1 MTRWTTTRIDNHS
14 LARFIGPHPYVVL
27 SCHAAIPAPHLFLFL
42 RLMRELNTLG
52 ADDCEFHVFYI
63 DVDERTGIPTPQVE
77 IIGDAERS
85 FETVADR
92 YERLYQLTIKQKPSL
107 KLGF

>member
-27 SCHAAIPAPHLFLFL
+27 SCHAAIPEPHLFLFL

-85 FETVADR
+85 FEIVANR

>member
-27 SCHAAIPAPHLFLFL
+27 SCHSAIPAPHLFLFL

-52 ADDCEFHVFYI
+52 KDDCEFHVFYI
-63 DVDERTGIPTPQVE
+63 DVDERTGIPTPHVDVIGSHSLWFDE
-77 IIGDAERS
+77 IAER
-85 FETVADR
+85 
-92 YERLYQLTIKQKPSL
+92 YEKLYRC
-107 KLGF
+107 GR

>member
-27 SCHAAIPAPHLFLFL
+27 SCHAAIPEPHLFLFL

-85 FETVADR
+85 FEIVANR
-92 YERLYQLTIKQKPSL
+92 YERLYQRTIKQKPSL